1 MAFPTPIYPDEITL
15 LDAVSDATSDGV
27 ELYVQ
32 NFSFVGVQL
41 TAAASWDGTVTFE
54 GSIDGSTWGSLQGET
69 VKDGVLVTT
78 ATGTTLD
85 ERFRFDLS
93 GIKLFR
99 TRVSGQSTGNITAK
113 VRRERQ

>member
-1 MAFPTPIYPDEITL
+1 MAVIYPDELTL
-15 LDAVSDATSDGV
+15 LDADSSATTNGV

-41 TAAASWDGTVTFE
+41 TAASSWDGTVTFE
-54 GSIDGSTWGSLQGET
+54 GSIDGSTWGSLQGERIKNGT
-69 VKDGVLVTT
+69 LTSTG
-78 ATGTTLD
+78 TGTTLD
-85 ERFRFDLS
+85 ERYRFDLS

>member
-1 MAFPTPIYPDEITL
+1 MAFPTPFYPDELTL
-15 LDAVSDATSDGV
+15 LDAVATATSDGI

-41 TAAASWDGTVTFE
+41 TAASSWDGTVTFE
-54 GSIDGSTWGSLQGET
+54 GSVDGSTWGSLQGEN
-69 VKDGVLVTT
+69 VSDGTLVTT
-78 ATGTTLD
+78 ATGTSLD
-85 ERFRFDLS
+85 DRFRFDLS